1 MVDLHQCTLGV
12 AVLQVDESE
21 HARIIHEAT
30 QVDKRL
36 KGEVNDLQ
44 LEDDAKQAEDV

>member
-1 MVDLHQCTLGV
+1 MCEHSCCTLSAV
-12 AVLQVDESE
+12 VLQVDEAE
-21 HARIIHEAT
+21 HSRIIHEAV

-44 LEDDAKQAEDV
+44 LEDDAKQTDDI